1 MKNKFLISFLVSLL
15 IVIFPNNLHS
25 KDFIFESDSIE
36 IKENGNLIVAKDG
49 VNIIVE
55 NNIEIN
61 SDQSFYDKISQVL
74 LLKGNV
80 ILFDKEKNIK
90 ILSNNIEYNKINEKI
105 ISNGKTTTSI
115 GADYIIDSS
124 NIIYLR
130 EKNIVQS
137 IDKSIMKDKFENIIN
152 VAEFTYQTDL
162 KIFKSKDINLVDKD
176 KNIYSYEQ
184 AMIDLNKKEIIGKDI
199 IINFSKDAF
208 GNSANDPRLKGK
220 SATSNENETS
230 NENQKPKYNLRNRN

>member
-90 ILSNNIEYNKINEKI
+90 ILSNNIEYKRSMKKSFQMVKQPLLLGLI
-105 ISNGKTTTSI
+105 I
-115 GADYIIDSS
+115 
-124 NIIYLR
+124 LL
-130 EKNIVQS
+130 IV
-137 IDKSIMKDKFENIIN
+137 
-152 VAEFTYQTDL
+152 VT
-162 KIFKSKDINLVDKD
+162 
-176 KNIYSYEQ
+176 
-184 AMIDLNKKEIIGKDI
+184 
-199 IINFSKDAF
+199 
-208 GNSANDPRLKGK
+208 
-220 SATSNENETS
+220 
-230 NENQKPKYNLRNRN
+230 